1 MKVDELSCR
10 NILMKILIEILYRGR
25 LTTSPDIAIA
35 ESAAREQPAADM
47 SVSPAS
53 KPKDRKK
60 NDLEEQ
66 PLAN

>member
-1 MKVDELSCR
+1 
-10 NILMKILIEILYRGR
+10 MKILIELFVTGRIDYESGYRNSR
-25 LTTSPDIAIA
+25 S
-35 ESAAREQPAADM
+35 SAREQSAADM
-47 SVSPAS
+47 SVSPAY